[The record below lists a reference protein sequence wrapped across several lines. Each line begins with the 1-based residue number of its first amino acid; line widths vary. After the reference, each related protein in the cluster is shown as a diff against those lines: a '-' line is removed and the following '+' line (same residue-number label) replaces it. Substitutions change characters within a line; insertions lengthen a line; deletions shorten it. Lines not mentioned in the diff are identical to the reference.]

1 MDIGTVTFTY
11 DGRVALR
18 FQQAFSHPPEKVWA
32 VITEPQYLQQ
42 WFPAEVQLDV
52 EPGSELIFHVTGEQ
66 VRRYGLAPDHTST
79 GTMITARRGHILEYL
94 WDGETLHWEIAPDG
108 QGGSWLTL
116 THTVEEEESA
126 YAHAPGWHAGLE
138 VVEAQLAGREID
150 WSPWDRAEE
159 LASSAYR
166 RSA

>member
-18 FQQAFSHPPEKVWA
+18 FRQAFSHPPDKVWS
-32 VITEPQYLQQ
+32 VITEPRYLEH
-42 WFPAEVQLDV
+42 WFPAEVRLDV
-52 EPGSELIFHVTGEQ
+52 EPGSDLTFRVTPEQ

-79 GTMITARRGHILEYL
+79 GTMITFRRGQILEYL
-94 WDGETLHWEIAPDG
+94 WDAETLHWEIVPDG
-108 QGGSWLTL
+108 RGGSWLTL

-138 VVEAQLAGREID
+138 VVAAQLDGRAID

-159 LASSAYR
+159 LASAYR
-166 RSA
+166 KNS

>member
-1 MDIGTVTFTY
+1 MDSGTVTLTY
-11 DGRVALR
+11 DGRVSLR
-18 FQQAFSHPPEKVWA
+18 FQRAFTAPPERVWEA
-32 VITEPQYLQQ
+32 ITAREYLQH
-42 WFPAEVQLDV
+42 WFPAVVDL
-52 EPGSELIFHVTGEQ
+52 ELISGADLVFRTTPEQ
-66 VRRYGLAPDHTST
+66 VRRFGVAPDHTTT
-79 GTMITARRGHILEYL
+79 GTMITVHRGQILEYL

-108 QGGSWLTL
+108 RGGSWLTL

-150 WSPWDRAEE
+150 WSPWDRADE